1 MNCCSDPD
9 RKRQKKIRAIETEN
23 WIHRFH
29 SEYCWVKRLPQ
40 QIDRPLIPA
49 KHQLEFD
56 RLAPTPPGRGK
67 RIINLRRRANESLGF
82 AVRGG
87 FEHGIGVF
95 VSHVDPGSQAERQG
109 LRVGDEIV
117 RVNGYTISQAIHE
130 EVLNLIKGRDAVEL
144 KVTNIGMLPVKEKQ
158 GDDLTWKFV
167 EKRDRKKSVVK
178 TQNRTAPEEEGEIV
192 KLFANLRTSP
202 SLGCRIMSG
211 PHGRGIY
218 IQRVG
223 PQSLG
228 EQIGLEVGDQIL
240 DVNGISFLDV
250 THNEAIVALKSSKE
264 LNLVIRKKS
273 GLHIVGLQSSAAN
286 THTPLP
292 KELPKQDRVQ
302 LNQQY
307 DEEPAYAV
315 VVKEKKVAPSPTGA
329 PAPAPASSPPPP
341 PPPPPPPVEQ
351 ITDRPKTKKKAPSPP
366 SATQPPQPS
375 LEFREELNRVTLK
388 RQAEQEGRK
397 DEDDDTLEDND
408 SLMGENVMG
417 TSKDERAEEEQT
429 PYRSDEATGN
439 QDLEGTARLEKILQ
453 QKQASQRQIEER
465 QRQEVYETNRRKRN
479 ALEHKLLEEI
489 RHHKKNS
496 KKDELKL
503 RLQRQQQ
510 DAAEMKREGEVCAPS
525 DILRGRGRP
534 LRKADLGLVGPSPG
548 FTPPN
553 KKENPPSSPNS
564 SEQEETTNCKFTS
577 PISDIDDYVLEKAD
591 RNMDYPE
598 VTDIDSVSR
607 WEKLPYSFIQ

>member
-1 MNCCSDPD
+1 MTTHSTL
-9 RKRQKKIRAIETEN
+9 EEN
-23 WIHRFH
+23 FV
-29 SEYCWVKRLPQ
+29 VKRFIQEVNDLVPVKDRDVVFDALKRYKSSTDLQ
-40 QIDRPLIPA
+40 RLIEDLKIALDDPAKLEVFEFVRPLIPA

-178 TQNRTAPEEEGEIV
+178 TQHRTAPEEEGEIV

-228 EQIGLEVGDQIL
+228 EQIGLEIGDQIL

-273 GLHIVGLQSSAAN
+273 GLHIVGLQSAAAN

-341 PPPPPPPVEQ
+341 PPPPPPVEQ
-351 ITDRPKTKKKAPSPP
+351 ITDRYS
-366 SATQPPQPS
+366 SYSYDQ
-375 LEFREELNRVTLK
+375 
-388 RQAEQEGRK
+388 
-397 DEDDDTLEDND
+397 DDDGD
-408 SLMGENVMG
+408 ENVM
-417 TSKDERAEEEQT
+417 
-429 PYRSDEATGN
+429 
-439 QDLEGTARLEKILQ
+439 
-453 QKQASQRQIEER
+453 
-465 QRQEVYETNRRKRN
+465 
-479 ALEHKLLEEI
+479 EI
-489 RHHKKNS
+489 
-496 KKDELKL
+496 
-503 RLQRQQQ
+503 
-510 DAAEMKREGEVCAPS
+510 
-525 DILRGRGRP
+525 
-534 LRKADLGLVGPSPG
+534 
-548 FTPPN
+548 F
-553 KKENPPSSPNS
+553 
-564 SEQEETTNCKFTS
+564 
-577 PISDIDDYVLEKAD
+577 
-591 RNMDYPE
+591 
-598 VTDIDSVSR
+598 
-607 WEKLPYSFIQ
+607 